1 MAKTDYHIFVENGKV
16 GLKDATDRVVL
27 FAVYDGIVF
36 TDTDTPI
43 CVCKDGKWGIVKGDG
58 SGEVLCEFKFDY
70 IENIFPYSLYLAK
83 WGGEKDHFGVIDLKG
98 DIICPNILAS
108 YSDWKVNA
116 IIAIKAD
123 GKWGVIDGN
132 THLCVLP
139 EYDDIESSPD
149 DFIVFRKD
157 GVEGYITDQGE
168 FVTKQQYEE
177 DENGNRTWEGYYDR
191 FGGQA
196 NCNDGYFSC
205 EREYDSAGRL
215 ISERYLDRYNKLTNN
230 AEGVAG
236 WNGYY
241 DAEGNLILTNKYNQ
255 EREALPTNNP

>member
-1 MAKTDYHIFVENGKV
+1 MKEKTLPSPTAEIVKEYDELVRQLKEKHEDHEELDTIWGRLNELEDLYDWFNVE
-16 GLKDATDRVVL
+16 
-27 FAVYDGIVF
+27 F
-36 TDTDTPI
+36 TDPATGKKGQKTVAGEVVVPALFDEFAQHYNYTFNPRLP
-43 CVCKDGKWGIVKGDG
+43 VSACKDGKWGIVKGDG

-177 DENGNRTWEGYYDR
+177 DENCDADY
-191 FGGQA
+191 FL
-196 NCNDGYFSC
+196 NCMAD
-205 EREYDSAGRL
+205 
-215 ISERYLDRYNKLTNN
+215 
-230 AEGVAG
+230 
-236 WNGYY
+236 
-241 DAEGNLILTNKYNQ
+241 
-255 EREALPTNNP
+255 